1 MLRITAKPGLVI
13 RDPEHQDR
21 RIIPREG
28 ILVRR
33 LNPFW
38 LRRLNDGDI
47 DVLNIPDAPQAPSVP
62 QVPDVA
68 QVLHIPL
75 APREG

>member
-1 MLRITAKPGLVI
+1 MLRITPKPGLVI

-21 RIIPREG
+21 RILPEEG
-28 ILVRR
+28 ILVSR

-47 DVLNIPDAPQAPSVP
+47 DVLAIPDQPPLRT
-62 QVPDVA
+62 VA
-68 QVLHIPL
+68 RRDPEV
-75 APREG
+75 